1 MYYTYMP
8 NNNNL
13 TSRPFANL
21 EERLE
26 ETTRLTR
33 EQTTTREVDYRA
45 IANLLSS
52 EIYNLIATTDDAQV
66 KAWGRNLL
74 TKLQGRI
81 NPLDF

>member
-8 NNNNL
+8 NDNNL

-52 EIYNLIATTDDAQV
+52 ELSRAGLISSPVSRWYSRLKKTLTT
-66 KAWGRNLL
+66 K
-74 TKLQGRI
+74 
-81 NPLDF
+81 